1 MNRKRSFTIF
11 CLLIG
16 LLGLVGCSSPSS
28 VSETTVA
35 VTAEV
40 QNETPQGKSM
50 DWETMVSKRAM
61 ELDYAENFSVDYYE
75 GGYTLL
81 TIEDGTQLLTIPEGM
96 EVPENLD
103 EDIVPLQQPLK
114 DIYLVASATMDMFAD
129 LDALDSIRLSGQ
141 KEENWYIEE
150 AREAMANGEMVY
162 AGKYNKPDY
171 ELILANGCSLAIE
184 NMMISHSPEVIDKL
198 EGFGIPVMIEYS
210 SYESHPLGRVEWIK
224 FYGALLGKEE
234 RAEELYAEQ
243 IEILKRVTSDEKT
256 DKTVAFFFITSNG
269 LVQVRRPSD
278 YVPKMIDLAGGT
290 YIYEEL
296 GEEDSARSTMNVQ
309 MEEFYNTAKDTDY
322 LIYNS
327 SIDGGVDTIAELV
340 DKSELLADFKAVKE
354 GNVWCTT
361 NDMYQQSMSIGYLIE
376 DMHKVF
382 MDESTGDDEL
392 QYLYR
397 LK

>member
-224 FYGALLGKEE
+224 FFGALLGKEE

>member
-224 FYGALLGKEE
+224 FFGALLGKEE

-397 LK
+397 VK